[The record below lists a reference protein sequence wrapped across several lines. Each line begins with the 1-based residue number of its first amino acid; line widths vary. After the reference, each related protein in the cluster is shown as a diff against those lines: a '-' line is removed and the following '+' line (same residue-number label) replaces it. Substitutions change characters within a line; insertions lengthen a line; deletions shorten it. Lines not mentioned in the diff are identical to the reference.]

1 MAWQHECVTQVLLA
15 CYKAIFQKGH
25 VQFDLRAAGFMPISQ
40 LDCTCYSHE
49 GVSNKKRK
57 SCWRSFWVIAAFEE
71 ELWDLGVV
79 AQVLGKGLQAIFVFQ
94 ALHSSLAFENSLQS
108 AN

>member
-40 LDCTCYSHE
+40 LDCTFTVMRESQI
-49 GVSNKKRK
+49 KKK
-57 SCWRSFWVIAAFEE
+57 ILLEII
-71 ELWDLGVV
+71 LGDRC
-79 AQVLGKGLQAIFVFQ
+79 I
-94 ALHSSLAFENSLQS
+94 
-108 AN
+108 